1 MPARRRSQAD
11 RTSAT
16 RAALVD
22 AGRRLFAEHGA
33 ANVSAEQLVTEAGL
47 TRGALYHHFS
57 GKDDVFRAVFVA
69 VEAEIAAEIA
79 PVLERAAQ
87 TLDVRAPVA
96 AFLDVCERPDVRRIA
111 LLDAPVVLGW
121 QAWREIE
128 HEYFLGMLVAGL
140 RSLAAAGVTLP
151 GSPEVLAQLLFSTCC
166 EAAMVIAT
174 ADDPVAARADAE
186 ESLVALFVASM
197 NPVAPDQQ
205 TP

>member
-22 AGRRLFAEHGA
+22 AGRRLFAAHGA

-57 GKDDVFRAVFVA
+57 GKDDVFRAVFAA

>member
-57 GKDDVFRAVFVA
+57 GKDDVFRAVFAA
-69 VEAEIAAEIA
+69 VEAEVAAEIA
-79 PVLERAAQ
+79 PVLERAAR

>member
-11 RTSAT
+11 RTTAT

-33 ANVSAEQLVTEAGL
+33 AHVSAEQLVAEAGL

-57 GKDDVFRAVFVA
+57 GKDDVFRAVFSTI
-69 VEAEIAAEIA
+69 EAEIAAEIA
-79 PVLERAAQ
+79 PVLARAAA

-96 AFLDVCERPDVRRIA
+96 AFLDVCERPEVRRIA
-111 LLDAPVVLGW
+111 LVDAPAVLGW
-121 QAWREIE
+121 QVWREIE
-128 HEYFLGMLVAGL
+128 HEHFLGMLIAGL
-140 RSLAAAGVTLP
+140 RTMTDAGVRLP

-174 ADDPVAARADAE
+174 ASDPVAARVDAE
-186 ESLVALFVASM
+186 EALVALFAASL
-197 NPVAPDQQ
+197 NPMAPE
-205 TP
+205 